1 MQISVFDIGAY
12 DEIADASTATFSL
25 QPRPPGRAQQD
36 DVFGLILGA
45 TESAGT
51 GRVPQCGAVYQ
62 HGRWTWNVKA
72 ASARSSVLLANA

>member
-1 MQISVFDIGAY
+1 MKSPTQA
-12 DEIADASTATFSL
+12 
-25 QPRPPGRAQQD
+25 PRPSRSSRGLPGVQQD